1 MLSYHAESHDRN
13 SFPGPDLHE
22 HCRAIS
28 TSLRVLCCRGI
39 IYFIINFQA
48 IQIVKKRRKVINLWR
63 FSLPIASINRAYKDV
78 ADNHRVSEY
87 IQIILKLHFNAANET
102 KTFCLSNVLY
112 IFNFLYTC
120 IHISIYTNLYHKF
133 TLAMCLHYLHVFT
146 IDNTWVSKS
155 SSVMQPSIRE
165 SYIMANNTAESVHTR

>member
-1 MLSYHAESHDRN
+1 MHYLTEIRHMCCHIMLSHMTGTVSLGPTCMSIVTPFPRRCEYCVAVA
-13 SFPGPDLHE
+13 SFF
-22 HCRAIS
+22 
-28 TSLRVLCCRGI
+28 
-39 IYFIINFQA
+39 FIHFHA
-48 IQIVKKRRKVINLWR
+48 IQIVKKRRKLINLWR
-63 FSLPIASINRAYKDV
+63 FALPIASINRAYKDV

-155 SSVMQPSIRE
+155 SSVM
-165 SYIMANNTAESVHTR
+165 